1 VASLKVTSLVS
12 LGFLR
17 RSCGR
22 RSQDPYGVACMDLSG
37 LLAGQ
42 RMVEVTTP
50 ITRGEWREEGEE
62 GEGVRVGPLGRGE
75 E

>member
-1 VASLKVTSLVS
+1 
-12 LGFLR
+12 
-17 RSCGR
+17 
-22 RSQDPYGVACMDLSG
+22 MDLSG

-50 ITRGEWREEGEE
+50 ITRGEWRGEWEEE
-62 GEGVRVGPLGRGE
+62 EGVRVGPLGRGE